1 MPGAHVIGLSA
12 TELAAL
18 WTTYISDSISVQFS
32 TYFLSII
39 EDDEVKPLIEH
50 SLSISQTHLK
60 TIEHIFEKEKFPV
73 PQGFSG
79 ADLNTG
85 VPPLFFDLFPLSYV
99 YATSRLGLPRHA
111 MNMAN
116 VARKD
121 IRDFFSQS
129 IQSASDLYSRSV
141 DIMLSKGLY
150 DRPPLIPY
158 PDHVSFVDRK
168 QSILSRWFGPQRSLN
183 VLEMSEMFFNIE
195 RNFFG
200 LILLTAFIQVV
211 KDEKIKNLLLRG
223 KDMAEKQIKFINDK
237 FTKDDLL
244 GTVMVNTEVTAST
257 QSPFS
262 DRMILNL
269 TNLLNS
275 NALTYMGNAL
285 SMTTRLDLAAE
296 YTKLIPEIMQ
306 YGKDLTDL
314 LIEREWLE
322 EPPHA
327 LNRKELAGI

>member
-1 MPGAHVIGLSA
+1 MPGTHVIGLSA
-12 TELAAL
+12 TEIAAL
-18 WTTYISDSISVQFS
+18 WSTYISDSISVQFS

-39 EDDEVKPLIEH
+39 EDEEVKPLIEH

-60 TIEHIFEKEKFPV
+60 TIQHIFEKEKFPV

-79 ADLNTG
+79 ADLNTA
-85 VPPLFFDLFPLSYV
+85 VRPLFFDLFPLSYV
-99 YATSRLGLPRHA
+99 YAMSRLSLAKHA

-116 VARKD
+116 VARQD
-121 IRDFFSQS
+121 VREFFSQTL
-129 IQSASDLYSRSV
+129 QSTTDLYSRSV

-168 QSILSRWFGPQRSLN
+168 ENILSRWFGPHRSLN

-195 RNFFG
+195 RNYFG
-200 LILLTAFIQVV
+200 LIMLTAFLQVV
-211 KDEKIKNLLLRG
+211 KDEKIKSLLLRG
-223 KDMAEKQIKFINDK
+223 KEMSRKQIKFINDK
-237 FTKDDLL
+237 LTKDDLL
-244 GTVMVNTEVTAST
+244 GTIMVNTEVTASKE
-257 QSPFS
+257 SPFS
-262 DRMILNL
+262 DKMILNL
-269 TNLLNS
+269 VNMLNS
-275 NALTYMGNAL
+275 TALTYMGSAL

-327 LNRKELAGI
+327 PNRRELANI